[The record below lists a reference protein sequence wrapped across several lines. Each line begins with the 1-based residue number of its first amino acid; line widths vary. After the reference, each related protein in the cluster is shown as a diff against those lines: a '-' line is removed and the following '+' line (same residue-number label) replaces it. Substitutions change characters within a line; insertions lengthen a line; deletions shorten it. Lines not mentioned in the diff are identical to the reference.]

1 MKQTIIQ
8 IKKLAIRSL
17 MAVGAVL
24 GLTSCPRSAQECVYG
39 PPPGVATMQSRDTI
53 QVRKLVYGP
62 RPMYRRDTL
71 QVVEDVY
78 GPPVEMKDT
87 TEHGDEALPENNVD

>member
-1 MKQTIIQ
+1 MKETIIQ

-39 PPPGVATMQSRDTI
+39 PPPGADTMQIRDSI

-62 RPMYRRDTL
+62 RPMYRRDTTIKM
-71 QVVEDVY
+71 VEDVY
-78 GPPVEMKDT
+78 GPPVEMTDTASADT
-87 TEHGDEALPENNVD
+87 TPSPKRP

>member
-1 MKQTIIQ
+1 
-8 IKKLAIRSL
+8 
-17 MAVGAVL
+17 
-24 GLTSCPRSAQECVYG
+24 
-39 PPPGVATMQSRDTI
+39 
-53 QVRKLVYGP
+53 
-62 RPMYRRDTL
+62 MYRRDTL